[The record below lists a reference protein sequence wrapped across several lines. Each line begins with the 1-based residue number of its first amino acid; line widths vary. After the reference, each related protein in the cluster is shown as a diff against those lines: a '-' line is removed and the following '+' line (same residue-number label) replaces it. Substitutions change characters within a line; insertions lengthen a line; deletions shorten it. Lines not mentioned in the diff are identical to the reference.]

1 MMKKNGWILL
11 LFVVLGLLAGALV
24 AKWLR
29 EVPGLTFLTR
39 EIKLNWSPAADLSVI
54 SYHLNLNINLSLLS
68 VIGAIIAI
76 WLYRKM

>member
-1 MMKKNGWILL
+1 MKKNGWILL

-24 AKWLR
+24 ANWLR

-39 EIKLNWSPAADLSVI
+39 AIKLNWSPAADLSVI
-54 SYHLNLNINLSLLS
+54 SYNLNLNINLSLLS

-76 WLYRKM
+76 WLYRRM